1 MIETRQA
8 RYFVA
13 VADELHF
20 GRAAEVLQMSQ
31 PPLSQAIRALER
43 QIGARLL
50 DRTSRSVALTEAGHA
65 FLRECRV
72 LLANAERAER
82 AAALAQTGVTGS
94 LRLGAVTSAFADPLP
109 AILGTFRRRR
119 PGVTL
124 RVTEIDTHDGRDA
137 VLSGEL
143 DVALVRQVPSDR
155 RLESH
160 PLRRDHLVVALP
172 TDHAASADPQR
183 RIDLANLADEDW
195 VWLPRRV
202 SPDYHD
208 ELVAACRQY
217 GFSPRATHV
226 AGSITSQLAMVAC
239 GLGVTL
245 VPKIVADLHRDGMTY
260 REPTRRLELVELS
273 LLWRADE
280 TEPLVH
286 AFVHAATHPRP
297 AP

>member
-50 DRTSRSVALTEAGHA
+50 NRTSRSVALTEAGHA

-72 LLANAERAER
+72 LLADAERAER

-109 AILGTFRRRR
+109 GILRTFRRPR

-124 RVTEIDTHDGRDA
+124 RVTEIDTHNGRDA

-143 DVALVRQVPSDR
+143 DVVLVRQVPSDH
-155 RLESH
+155 RLESQ

-172 TDHAASADPQR
+172 TDHAASADPQQ
-183 RIDLANLADEDW
+183 RIDLASLADQDW
-195 VWLPRRV
+195 IWLPRRV

-208 ELVAACRQY
+208 ELVAACREY

-226 AGSITSQLAMVAC
+226 ASSITSQLAMVAC

-245 VPKIVADLHRDGMTY
+245 VPKIVADLHRDGITY

-280 TEPLVH
+280 TELLVH
-286 AFVHAATHPRP
+286 AFVDVATHPRP
-297 AP
+297 TP